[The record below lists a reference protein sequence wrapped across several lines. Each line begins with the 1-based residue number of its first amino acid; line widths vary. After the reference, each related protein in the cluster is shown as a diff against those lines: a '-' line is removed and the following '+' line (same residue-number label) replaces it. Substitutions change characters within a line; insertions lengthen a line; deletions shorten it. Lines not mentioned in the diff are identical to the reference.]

1 MKRIRS
7 IMDNLYWVGIK
18 ESEIRSCKSFFTG
31 SITYIGTGTSG
42 NISYT
47 HKYGCIKNYNNDSDE
62 LDEFIRSELKNIIKC
77 DSDAKFM
84 FYAPSYAYFL
94 GKDIVSHTVCL
105 NSSYVLTLL
114 KDKMRT
120 RLWLG
125 NSVPVLPTIAVSGHE
140 CSFDYFQHLLPG
152 NESFILQG
160 CTGAGGNDTYIVN
173 AGSWCR
179 IEKLINKHE
188 IYVLSPYLQ
197 HSFSVN
203 THVLIGKDLSLLPS
217 SIQIVEY
224 EDDRMIYHGADFI
237 EYRNVSDELIGK
249 IDKLSM
255 MIGNKIKNIG
265 YKGIL
270 GIDYI
275 ISGNDVYFLEINPR
289 FQASTPLINRALTDK
304 GLPSVQEMVLESFSD
319 IGPVI
324 SNYNGIEVKY
334 SNYIVDAYDKYSFYS
349 KYLKNAQISSEIDE
363 VLTDGYCD
371 GISYEERASL
381 FSVVL
386 NTNISS
392 ISPDSTLNIHDN
404 IKPYKK
410 KAFALESAA
419 DFLVLKTSLLVQG
432 IQFSDQAKEYLQ
444 NKDMRKGT
452 YSSVDIYLS
461 PKLIINC
468 PCDIKLCTMSPFTV
482 EFIGDQLFLAYAGQ
496 IISKIYIDFGS
507 GYKLRTTKNGVA
519 YGDISFL
526 ASDRLRIHYSLG
538 CFYKGINAGCKFCDV
553 PPMRSDLQLDDVYE
567 VIDWHLKHSEFRHI
581 LIGGG
586 SSVRKTESKKIL
598 EIITY
603 LRKRTDKN
611 IYLMS
616 VPPVNLDIL
625 NDYYAA
631 GLNEVAF
638 NVEIFDRAYAKRYMP
653 GKGRIPLQEY
663 QNALLRSVELWGNTG
678 NVKCLLVYGCES
690 NDSFL
695 QGVQWLA
702 SHGIQPVISVFR
714 PLRNTDMENIIPP
727 EVKTLTNLFYRAQT
741 ICQSFGLSLG
751 PDCILCQNNTL
762 SIPTDKFSYFLC

>member
-1 MKRIRS
+1 
-7 IMDNLYWVGIK
+7 MDNLYWVGIK
-18 ESEIRSCKSFFTG
+18 ESEIRSCKNFFAG
-31 SITYIGTGTSG
+31 SITYIGTGTCG

-47 HKYGCIKNYNNDSDE
+47 HKYGCVKNYNNDSDE
-62 LDEFIRSELKNIIKC
+62 LDEFIRSELKNIIEYN
-77 DSDAKFM
+77 SNAKFM

-94 GKDIVSHTVCL
+94 GKDIVDHTVCL

-140 CSFDYFQHLLPG
+140 CSLNYFHHLLPS

-173 AGSWCR
+173 ADSWR
-179 IEKLINKHE
+179 SIEKLINKHE
-188 IYVLSPYLQ
+188 IYILSPYLQ

-203 THVLIGKDLSLLPS
+203 THILIGKNLALLPS
-217 SIQIVEY
+217 SIQIIEH
-224 EDDRMIYHGADFI
+224 EDDRMIYHGADFV
-237 EYRNVSDELIGK
+237 EYKNVSDELKDK

-255 MIGNKIKNIG
+255 TIGNQIKNIG

-289 FQASTPLINRALTDK
+289 FQSSTPLINRALTDK
-304 GLPSVQEMVLESFSD
+304 ELPSVQEMVLESFD
-319 IGPVI
+319 DNGHLI
-324 SNYNGIEVKY
+324 SNYNDIEVKY
-334 SNYIVDAYDKYSFYS
+334 SNYIVDAYDNYSFYS
-349 KYLKNAQISSEIDE
+349 KYLENAQNSSEIDE

-371 GISYEERASL
+371 SISYEERASL

-386 NTNISS
+386 SMNISS
-392 ISPDSTLNIHDN
+392 INPDSTLNIHEN

-410 KAFALESAA
+410 KAFVLESAA
-419 DFLVLKTSLLVQG
+419 DFLILKASLLVQG
-432 IQFSDQAKEYLQ
+432 LQFSEQTYTYLK

-452 YSSVDIYLS
+452 YSSVDIYLTS
-461 PKLIINC
+461 QLIINC

-482 EFIGDQLFLAYAGQ
+482 EFIGDRLFLAYAGQ
-496 IISKIYIDFGS
+496 IISKICIDFGS
-507 GYKLRTTKNGVA
+507 EYKLRTTKNGVA

-538 CFYKGINAGCKFCDV
+538 CFYKGINAGCSFCDV
-553 PPMRSDLQLDDVYE
+553 PPMKSDLQLDDVYE
-567 VIDWHLKHSEFRHI
+567 VIDWHLNHSEFKHI

-586 SSVRKTESKKIL
+586 SSVRKIESEKIL
-598 EIITY
+598 KIITY
-603 LRKRTDKN
+603 LRKRTNKN

-616 VPPVNLDIL
+616 VPPENLGIL
-625 NDYYAA
+625 NDYYDA

-638 NVEIFDRAYAKRYMP
+638 NIEIFDRASATKYMP
-653 GKGRIPLQEY
+653 GKGRIPLEEY
-663 QNALLRSVELWGNTG
+663 QNALLHSVELWGNTG

-690 NDSFL
+690 NNSFL

-727 EVKTLTNLFYRAQT
+727 EIKMLTALFYRAQI
-741 ICQSFGLSLG
+741 ICQSFGLVLG
-751 PDCILCQNNTL
+751 PDCILCQNCKFRQ
-762 SIPTDKFSYFLC
+762 SSHICTDF